1 MNKLFYAVMLI
12 GCVVCTAIS
21 SMPEPK
27 QPGQVNIPLY
37 RMEVYQQE
45 LVDRGHTLRVDGR
58 GGKITDAAL
67 ITECPE
73 AE

>member
-1 MNKLFYAVMLI
+1 MTKLFWLI
-12 GCVVCTAIS
+12 LIASFAMGIYSCWPA
-21 SMPEPK
+21 PK

-45 LVDRGHTLRVDGR
+45 LVDRGHTLRVDGM

-67 ITECPE
+67 IIE
-73 AE
+73 AGRNE